1 MKYLSTVPQNKSSA
15 KLIWGNL
22 SKTIEDIKG
31 IITIG
36 NILWSMFENGLL
48 IWKLTCNDV
57 NLCN

>member
-1 MKYLSTVPQNKSSA
+1 MKYLSTVSQNKSSA

>member
-1 MKYLSTVPQNKSSA
+1 MKYLSTVSQNKSSA

-48 IWKLTCNDV
+48 ISGN
-57 NLCN
+57 

>member
-1 MKYLSTVPQNKSSA
+1 MKYLSTVSQNKSSA
-15 KLIWGNL
+15 KLIRGNL
-22 SKTIEDIKG
+22 SKTIEDTKG